1 MKKHASALF
10 VCCCLLVISFGAV
23 QNPFSL
29 QYINE
34 LKQESQM
41 VMKEQDPLHEEI
53 LAKKEGYEQAAI
65 DARIDPVWKAVPGY
79 NGLMVDV
86 NASYDK
92 MKKLGSFEE
101 QRLVFEEIKPTV
113 HLEDLP
119 PSPIYKGNEKKP
131 MVSLLVNV
139 AWGNE
144 YIPDMLKVMKEHG
157 VKSTFFLDGSWVK
170 SNPTMATMILEQGHE
185 IGNHAYSHPDMK
197 SLTLERMNEELKK
210 TNDVILATLDVTPK
224 WFAPP
229 SGSYSQTVIDQA
241 SVHGMMTILWSVD
254 TVDWK
259 RPQPEEMVNRVLS
272 KVHPGAMVLMHPT
285 EPTAIGLEDM
295 IKGIQAKGLEL
306 GTVSELMSE
315 SRVHHNGVTLDD

>member
-1 MKKHASALF
+1 MKKGASFIFLF
-10 VCCCLLVISFGAV
+10 GALLVITFGAV

-34 LKQESQM
+34 LKQDSQM
-41 VMKEQDPLHEEI
+41 VMKLQDPLYEEI
-53 LAKKEGYEQAAI
+53 IAKKDGYEELAI
-65 DARIDPVWKAVPGY
+65 DARLDPVWKAVPGY
-79 NGLMVDV
+79 NGITVDV
-86 NASYDK
+86 DASYDK
-92 MKKLGSFEE
+92 MKKLETFSEE
-101 QRLVFEEIKPTV
+101 RLVFKEVKPTV
-113 HLEDLP
+113 HLEELP

-144 YIPDMLKVMKEHG
+144 YIPDMLKVMDELG

-170 SNPTMATMILEQGHE
+170 KNPTMATMILEQGHE

-197 SLTLERMNEELKK
+197 SLTLERMNEEFKK

-229 SGSYSQTVIDQA
+229 SGSFSQTVVDQA
-241 SVHGMMTILWSVD
+241 REHGMMTILWSVD
-254 TVDWK
+254 TVDWRK
-259 RPQPEEMVNRVLS
+259 PAPDEMVNRVLEKMHS
-272 KVHPGAMVLMHPT
+272 GAMVLMHPT

-295 IKGIQAKGLEL
+295 IRGIQARGYEL
-306 GTVSELMSE
+306 GTVSEVMSE
-315 SRVHHNGVTLDD
+315 SRPHVGVTLDD